1 MTEKSNDRSC
11 PANGGKCE
19 PREDS
24 HWVALQQPIEL
35 SCFAEVQKSRVEPRI
50 NFVPVVTDFVTTG
63 IFYL

>member
-1 MTEKSNDRSC
+1 M
-11 PANGGKCE
+11 
-19 PREDS
+19 
-24 HWVALQQPIEL
+24 ALQQPIEL